1 MSDRDYISLGSV
13 NNSYKKWIEDVPS
26 LRYCLTGVT
35 QYLPEMYYHVL
46 RRDDKAVIVRMP
58 DCPAGYAGGDAESC
72 CACCGRRA
80 ACCSAP
86 PPTTPVR
93 RFSAWPMMA

>member
-1 MSDRDYISLGSV
+1 M
-13 NNSYKKWIEDVPS
+13 PS

-58 DCPAGYAGGDAESC
+58 DCPAGYAGGDARELLRLLREK
-72 CACCGRRA
+72 GRLLFRPA
-80 ACCSAP
+80 SYHAGAP
-86 PPTTPVR
+86 FFRLAYTI
-93 RFSAWPMMA
+93 S